1 MDHHDSASDPETS
14 QTSEAG
20 VSEVGVAM
28 QGDNPSRRDSVGQ
41 V

>member
-1 MDHHDSASDPETS
+1 MDHHDAASDPETS

-28 QGDNPSRRDSVGQ
+28 QADNPNSRRDSVG
-41 V
+41 